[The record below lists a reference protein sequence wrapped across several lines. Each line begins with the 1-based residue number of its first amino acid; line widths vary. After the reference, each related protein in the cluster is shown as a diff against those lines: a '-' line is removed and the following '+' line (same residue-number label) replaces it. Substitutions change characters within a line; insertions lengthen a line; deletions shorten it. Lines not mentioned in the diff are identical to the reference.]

1 VVDYNSE
8 IKKRKRYVSQVGT
21 ISGIFLCCL
30 INNYPAIAQI
40 SPDNTLAIPTEVLP
54 GTQPGLDFQIQ
65 GGTQVGNN
73 LFHSFQ
79 NFSVPTGGS
88 ANFNNLTSIG
98 NIISRVTGGL
108 ASSIDGLI
116 KTNGNAN
123 LFLINPNGIVFG
135 PNASLNVGGSFIAT
149 TANSLKLSNGD
160 EFSATNPKIPL
171 LTISVP
177 IGLQFNNIPTSVINR
192 SQYDG
197 GGNVLNSQD
206 KPAGLQGSSNT
217 TLALLGGE
225 VVGDSGNITV
235 PGGQIVLGS
244 VGENTFL
251 NLTPTS
257 QGFAFSYAGIN
268 NFRDVQ
274 LNESLIDVA
283 GSSDGK
289 IQIQGQT
296 VNINQS
302 GLFAVTSPTGTQN
315 SSEIA
320 IRGNQLNVNDSG
332 IETITSSAES
342 GGNINLAAKQINIQ
356 GSIVAAETRDA
367 DKGGNLIITAD
378 DLQVTNF
385 SLVGTESNGLG
396 QGGDITINTNTL
408 TVNNGAQI
416 VANARGGGAGGNII
430 VKARDSIDLA
440 GEEELFGDVY
450 TSRLSVET
458 SSSGKAGVI
467 DIATANLT
475 IRDGARISASK
486 LADGA
491 AGNVI
496 IKAITADLK
505 GTSSVNQ
512 SSGIFSQVEKDAT
525 GQGGNISFYGERLN
539 IQDGAQISTSTLGSG
554 NAGNIFVEAGN
565 WVHVR
570 GQESSQSSSGLFAQ
584 VENNATGNGGNV
596 FIETNNLML
605 QGATVFISA
614 STSGIG
620 AGGNVDIKT
629 QDLVVQDG
637 GQIQAA
643 TIGLASGGKLNVT
656 ANTIQLKGTAID
668 QSPGGLFT
676 STNGDAPAGNLS
688 IKTSNLFILDGAR
701 ISASSSGAGQG
712 GNVSID
718 SDNQVQLIG
727 TSADGTTQSG
737 LFVQA
742 TSTGQAGN
750 IKLQSRS
757 LLLDQKAEVLA
768 ETASDDGGEISLK
781 IADILLMRRN
791 SLISASAG
799 TTSGQGNGGNI
810 NIETKFL
817 VADSS
822 ENSDITA
829 NAFEGRGG
837 KIRITAQGIFGIEF
851 RNQLTPLS
859 DITVSSTYGTNG
871 IVQFYN
877 VDVKP
882 IQGFANLPTTVID
895 VSNTIAQGCKAN
907 RDQAANKFVVIG
919 RGGLPASPE
928 SILSSDFI
936 LEDLRTTPL
945 PGKTNLIGSNISSSV
960 TNSASSSIV
969 ESQKILAN
977 SQGEIFLTTQ
987 VPRNINPTFWLSSD
1001 CYVP

>member
-1 VVDYNSE
+1 MVDSNSE
-8 IKKRKRYVSQVGT
+8 IKKRKRYVSQVRT

-30 INNYPAIAQI
+30 ISNYPAIAQI
-40 SPDNTLAIPTEVLP
+40 SPDNTLATPTQVLP

-79 NFSVPTGGS
+79 QFSVPTGGS
-88 ANFNNLTSIG
+88 ANFNNLTSIQ

-160 EFSATNPKIPL
+160 EFSTTNPKTPL

-177 IGLQFNNIPTSVINR
+177 IGLQFNNIPTSIINR
-192 SQYDG
+192 SQYTG
-197 GGNVLNSQD
+197 GENPLNAQN
-206 KPAGLQGSSNT
+206 KPVGLQGSSNT
-217 TLALLGGE
+217 TLALLGGG

-244 VGENTFL
+244 VGENTFVS
-251 NLTPTS
+251 LTPTS
-257 QGFAFSYAGIN
+257 QGFAFSYAGVN

-274 LNESLIDVA
+274 LNGSSIDVT
-283 GSSDGK
+283 GSTEGK
-289 IQIQGQT
+289 IQIQGQK
-296 VNINQS
+296 VKIQ
-302 GLFAVTSPTGTQN
+302 
-315 SSEIA
+315 
-320 IRGNQLNVNDSG
+320 DS
-332 IETITSSAES
+332 T
-342 GGNINLAAKQINIQ
+342 
-356 GSIVAAETRDA
+356 VAAETRDA
-367 DKGGNLIITAD
+367 SKGGDLFITAD
-378 DLQVTNF
+378 DLQVTDL
-385 SLVGTESNGLG
+385 SLVGTESKGLG

-408 TVNNGAQI
+408 TVSNGAQV
-416 VANARGGGAGGNII
+416 VANASAGGAGGNITI
-430 VKARDSIDLA
+430 KARDSIDLA
-440 GEEELFGDVY
+440 GEGEFSGDVY

-458 SSSGKAGVI
+458 SGSGKAGVV

-475 IRDGARISASK
+475 IRDGARILASTSAN
-486 LADGA
+486 GT

-496 IKAITADLK
+496 INATTADLK
-505 GTSSVNQ
+505 GMSVNQ
-512 SSGIFSQVEKDAT
+512 NSGIFSQVEKDAT
-525 GQGGNISFYGERLN
+525 GQGGNISFYGEKLN

-554 NAGNIFVEAGN
+554 NAGSIFVEAGN
-565 WVHVR
+565 WVHII
-570 GQESSQSSSGLFAQ
+570 GQESSLSGSGLFAQ
-584 VENNATGNGGNV
+584 VNENNATGNGGNV
-596 FIETNNLML
+596 FIKTNNLML
-605 QGATVFISA
+605 QGATAFISA
-614 STSGIG
+614 STSGVG

-643 TIGLASGGKLNVT
+643 TIGLAPGGKLNVT

-676 STNGDAPAGNLS
+676 STKGDALAGNLT

-701 ISASSSGAGQG
+701 VSASSSGAGQG
-712 GNVSID
+712 GNISID
-718 SDNQVQLIG
+718 SDNQVELIG
-727 TSADGTTQSG
+727 TSADGTTHSG

-742 TSTGQAGN
+742 TGNGKAGN
-750 IKLQSRS
+750 IQLQSRS
-757 LLLDQKAEVLA
+757 LLLDQNAEISA
-768 ETASDDGGEISLK
+768 ETASDDGGDISLK
-781 IADILLMRRN
+781 VADILNMRRN

-799 TTSGQGNGGNI
+799 ATSGQGNGGNI
-810 NIETKFL
+810 NINTKFL
-817 VADSS
+817 LAGTS

-829 NAFEGRGG
+829 NAFKGRGG

-877 VDVKP
+877 VDDQP
-882 IQGFANLPTTVID
+882 IQGFTNLPTTVID
-895 VSNTIAQGCKAN
+895 VSNAIAQGCKAN
-907 RDQAANKFVVIG
+907 RNQAANRFIVVG

-928 SILSSDFI
+928 SILGGDFI
-936 LEDLRTTPL
+936 LEDLRTIPL
-945 PGKTNLIGSNISSSV
+945 PRKTKIGSNVSPTI
-960 TNSASSSIV
+960 TNSASSTFV
-969 ESQKILAN
+969 EAQKILAN
-977 SQGEIFLTTQ
+977 PQGGIFLTTQ
-987 VPRNINPTFWLSSD
+987 TPTNTNPNFWLSSD